1 MNSMKFI
8 IVGRNIEVTPAL
20 RSTVEEKIGKL
31 GKYFNPDTE
40 VHVTLSVEKERQKIE
55 VTIPVKG
62 NIIRSE
68 QVSNDMYVSID
79 LVEEIIER
87 QLKKYKTKIV
97 DKHQAGGSFSKMYVE
112 NDYVDEEEV
121 RIVRTKRFDIKP
133 MYPEDACIQ
142 MELLGHSFFVFINA
156 ETDQVNVVYKRKG
169 NTYGLIE
176 PEV

>member
-1 MNSMKFI
+1 
-8 IVGRNIEVTPAL
+8 
-20 RSTVEEKIGKL
+20 
-31 GKYFNPDTE
+31 
-40 VHVTLSVEKERQKIE
+40 
-55 VTIPVKG
+55 
-62 NIIRSE
+62 
-68 QVSNDMYVSID
+68 VSNDMYVSID

-97 DKHQAGGSFSKMYVE
+97 DKHQSGGSFSKMYME
-112 NDYVDEEEV
+112 NEYVDEEEV

-142 MELLGHSFFVFINA
+142 MELLGHNFFVFINA

-169 NTYGLIE
+169 DTYGLIE